1 MGSGKTTIGKIVGEL
16 LSVEVV
22 DTDQWIE
29 EQEQTTIAEIF
40 KEKGE
45 AYFRQLE
52 SQVLHSVT
60 KRNRLVTTG
69 GGIVIKEEN
78 RQFMKENGI
87 VIFLD
92 CSVEETLNR
101 LKNDTTR
108 PLLATDKEQQ
118 IQTLFTSR
126 YPWYEEAHI
135 TVDTTGKA
143 INEVATEV
151 VTRINKILEGETAL

>member
-52 SQVLHSVT
+52 SQALRSVT

-92 CSVEETLNR
+92 CSVGETMNR

-108 PLLATDKEQQ
+108 PLLNKDKAQQ
-118 IQTLFTSR
+118 IQTLYTSR
-126 YPWYEEAHI
+126 YPWYKEAHI
-135 TVDTTGKA
+135 TIDTTKKGV
-143 INEVATEV
+143 NEVANEV
-151 VTRINKILEGETAL
+151 VACIKEIIEGETAL